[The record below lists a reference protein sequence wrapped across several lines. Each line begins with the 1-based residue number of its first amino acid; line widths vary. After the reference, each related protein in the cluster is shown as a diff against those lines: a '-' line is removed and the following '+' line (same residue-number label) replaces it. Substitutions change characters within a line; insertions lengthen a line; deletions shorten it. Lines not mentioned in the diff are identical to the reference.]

1 MTSAKVAPSRL
12 GFGCASLGSRV
23 APQAGLAAL
32 ARAFERGVNWF
43 DLAPSYGDGHA
54 EDIFAQFG
62 RSRRSQIYICTKCGI
77 EPASAGVVAAA
88 LRPAARKLASA
99 APPLRKLLARGR
111 AAPTRRPLSAAL
123 IRDSVVRSLKRLGT
137 DYVDVLAL
145 HDPDPDELADE
156 ELRCALDDILARGQA
171 KAIGI
176 AGSLEAALAAL
187 ALGLPVS
194 HIQIANDPFCP
205 RADALRRSAEAA
217 KREIYLLTYSIFGGP
232 GLVPLIM
239 RSVRARPALAALLE
253 PYGLPL
259 VQAVRAAL
267 LDYARQ
273 SNSSGT
279 ILLSMFSPQHL
290 DFNVERLRQEPVC
303 DVRSFFDAVRA
314 GLQAAA
320 G

>member
-1 MTSAKVAPSRL
+1 MTATKPAPSRL

-54 EDIFAQFG
+54 EEIFAQFSRG
-62 RSRRSQIYICTKCGI
+62 RRSQIYICTKCGI
-77 EPASAGVVAAA
+77 APAPAGVVAAA
-88 LRPAARKLASA
+88 LRPAARKLVSA
-99 APPLRKLLARGR
+99 APPLRKLVARGR
-111 AAPTRRPLSAAL
+111 AAPTPQPLSAEL
-123 IRDSVVRSLKRLGT
+123 IRGSIARSLKRLGT

-145 HDPDPDELADE
+145 HDPDPDELANE
-156 ELRCALDDILARGQA
+156 ELRSALDDILARGQA

-187 ALGLPVS
+187 ALGLPAS

-205 RADALRRSAEAA
+205 QADALRRATEAA
-217 KREIYLLTYSIFGGP
+217 KREIYLLTHSIFGGP
-232 GLVPLIM
+232 SLIAAVL
-239 RSVRARPALAALLE
+239 RSVRAQPALAALLA

-259 VQAVRAAL
+259 DQAVYAAL
-267 LDYARQ
+267 IDYARQ

-279 ILLSMFSPQHL
+279 ILLSMFAPQHL
-290 DFNVERLRQEPVC
+290 DFNMGRLREAPLS
-303 DVRSFFDAVRA
+303 DIGAFFEALRA